1 MESTFWVIC
10 NKQAKP
16 DAGYTATPLKE
27 FIKQHH
33 HKYRSVFQLVFFFY
47 AYSQMVRSMK
57 RWTIAACI
65 TLAGIQGIAHA
76 NVLPQERVIV
86 NGMPRQTL

>member
-33 HKYRSVFQLVFFFY
+33 HKYRSVFQLTFFC

-65 TLAGIQGIAHA
+65 TLVGIQNITHA
-76 NVLPQERVIV
+76 NVLPQEREIV
-86 NGMPRQTL
+86 NGMPR